1 MNSIDAFQKQCG
13 SLGLYISLIITIFLT
28 YTNDVLFTFKGAA
41 FILLSSFI
49 ISPVIIGGLYYLLI
63 KFLSSMINK
72 FEISPNVMKIGKY
85 FVLFITTIIAFE
97 FLAYIF
103 TFVFK

>member
-28 YTNDVLFTFKGAA
+28 YANDVLFTYKGAA
-41 FILLSSFI
+41 FILISSFL

-63 KFLSSMINK
+63 KFLISIINRYD
-72 FEISPNVMKIGKY
+72 ITANALNIGKY
-85 FVLFITTIIAFE
+85 FVLFITAILAFE

-103 TFVFK
+103 NFVF